1 MVYKMN
7 ELYKLCKVAKKL
19 TFDYSGALQ
28 RDKADI
34 IEWIIEISE
43 LYENYLVNPETF
55 YSLVLDVQAVVNR
68 IGYKLDYK
76 LRDDELFI
84 KIVEA

>member
-1 MVYKMN
+1 MD
-7 ELYKLCKVAKKL
+7 ELYKVADKL

-34 IEWIIEISE
+34 IELIMEISE
-43 LYENYLVNPETF
+43 LYENHLANPETF
-55 YSLVLDVQAVVNR
+55 YSLVLYVETAVSQ
-68 IGYKLDYK
+68 IGYKLDYR
-76 LRDDELFI
+76 LQDGELFI

>member
-1 MVYKMN
+1 MD
-7 ELYKLCKVAKKL
+7 ELYKLCKVADEL

-34 IEWIIEISE
+34 IEWIMEISE
-43 LYENYLVNPETF
+43 LYKNYLSNPETF
-55 YSLVLDVQAVVNR
+55 YSLVLDVEAVVSR
-68 IGYKLDYK
+68 IGYKLDYR
-76 LRDDELFI
+76 LQDGELFI

>member
-1 MVYKMN
+1 MD
-7 ELYKLCKVAKKL
+7 ELYKLCKIAKQL

-34 IEWIIEISE
+34 IEWIMEIIE
-43 LYENYLVNPETF
+43 LYENYLANPETF
-55 YSLVLDVQAVVNR
+55 YSLVLDVEAVVSR

-76 LRDDELFI
+76 LQYCELFI

>member
-1 MVYKMN
+1 MD
-7 ELYKLCKVAKKL
+7 ELYKLCKVAEEL
-19 TFDYSGALQ
+19 IFDYSGALQ

-34 IEWIIEISE
+34 IEWIMEIIE
-43 LYENYLVNPETF
+43 LYKNYLANPETF
-55 YSLVLDVQAVVNR
+55 YSLVLDVEAVVSK

-76 LRDDELFI
+76 LQDGELFI

>member
-1 MVYKMN
+1 MD
-7 ELYKLCKVAKKL
+7 ELYKLCKVADKL

-34 IEWIIEISE
+34 IEWIMEISE
-43 LYENYLVNPETF
+43 LYENYLANPETF
-55 YSLVLDVQAVVNR
+55 YSLVLDVEAVVSK

-76 LRDDELFI
+76 LQDDELFI

>member
-1 MVYKMN
+1 MD
-7 ELYKLCKVAKKL
+7 ELYKLCKVADEL
-19 TFDYSGALQ
+19 TFDYSRALQ

-34 IEWIIEISE
+34 IKWIMEISE
-43 LYENYLVNPETF
+43 LYKNYLANPETF
-55 YSLVLDVQAVVNR
+55 YSLVLDVEAVVSR

-76 LRDDELFI
+76 LQDGELFI

>member
-1 MVYKMN
+1 MD
-7 ELYKLCKVAKKL
+7 ELYKLCKVAKEL

-34 IEWIIEISE
+34 IEWIMEISE
-43 LYENYLVNPETF
+43 LYENYLANPETL
-55 YSLVLDVQAVVNR
+55 YLLVLDVQTVVNQ

-76 LRDDELFI
+76 LQDDGLFI

>member
-1 MVYKMN
+1 MD
-7 ELYKLCKVAKKL
+7 ELYKLCKVAKEL

-28 RDKADI
+28 CDKADI
-34 IEWIIEISE
+34 MEWLIEINE
-43 LYENYLVNPETF
+43 FYENYLVNPETF
-55 YSLVLDVQAVVNR
+55 YSLILDVKEVVGQ

-76 LRDDELFI
+76 LQDSELFI